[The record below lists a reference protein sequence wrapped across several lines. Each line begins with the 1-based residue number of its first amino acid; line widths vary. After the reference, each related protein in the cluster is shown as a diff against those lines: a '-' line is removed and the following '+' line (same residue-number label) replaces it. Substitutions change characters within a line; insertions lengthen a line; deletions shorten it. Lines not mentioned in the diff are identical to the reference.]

1 MFKDGDVVRFCEEP
15 SKWYHPKKGSIGV
28 VVSGG
33 SHRDA
38 LVEWQSES
46 YDREGTD
53 IPVRYYIENEYL
65 EMVESVRRCDCGANV
80 KECFLFNKEENE
92 FLEVGNTFLFCP
104 FCGGIL

>member
-65 EMVESVRRCDCGANV
+65 EMVESVRR
-80 KECFLFNKEENE
+80 
-92 FLEVGNTFLFCP
+92 
-104 FCGGIL
+104 